1 MPSKRRY
8 QENTALP
15 TKLAHQ
21 IEGKN
26 SKTGAPAVAEDDG
39 RFKKRFKNNIKTRKQ
54 ARKQAREDKKQRR
67 SDFHQRKHGVS
78 DNLREAKKNDSN
90 KKNGGGT
97 TQQAKA
103 VKKAPELK
111 KPTAGAEKID
121 ERARLAKFAK
131 RNTSMYQLLRDSNLI
146 ENVDKEAGIATSTAA
161 ADLEERE
168 LRRLER
174 NLGMKATSK
183 LENAFYAEGL
193 GDLLE
198 GISHGSKSLRGN
210 DKDPEPA
217 ATAERKSKGA
227 EELDEPEQS
236 TSSEE
241 EDDVES
247 IDSEGEDDSDS
258 DDAFGL
264 NNLEMDD
271 DGSGSEAEDSDIAEM
286 YKEQG
291 IDINPE
297 LLADDYGTDSE
308 NDDASDNNNSSE
320 EEVPEDES
328 DLNKL
333 ANAVSPAMTTNAVKD
348 VESKVGRYI
357 PPSLRRQQAEAE
369 DERVIAIRK
378 VLQGQLNRLS
388 ETNIESIVV
397 QTEALYTK
405 YPRHHVTNVLT
416 GILLQSIQSRSN
428 MLDTFLYV
436 NAALVG
442 AVYRAVG
449 LDPVAHLVQTMMEQF
464 EQFFDKGLAEFK
476 ATDDKDDEGDND
488 DELTSGKQCQ
498 NLGVFVA
505 ELYNFQVI
513 SCQLVYDVIRLC
525 TKDINE
531 FTAEI
536 LLKIIRISGVQLR
549 KDDPLALKEI
559 VQHVNDEVNAR
570 GANKLSVR
578 CQFMV
583 ENLMNLKDNRM
594 RNAMSQNADNVAK
607 LKRLLGN
614 MDKRRSVGAVEP
626 INIGLQDIRD
636 IDTKGKWWLVGASWV
651 GNQHTGDGNSGAARE
666 AAGGSSGAQGTGAG
680 DGNLEMD
687 RLLQL
692 ARSQHMNTDVRRSI
706 FVTLLSSDDYAD
718 AFDRLLKL
726 NLKKTQT
733 REVVRVVL
741 HCCGQEQAYN
751 PYYALVAFRL
761 CSHHSSYAHT
771 LQYALWDFLREL
783 GEVDVGGLGR
793 IGQDEAE
800 GAEAAVPLRRIV
812 NTAKL
817 YAWLID
823 KQALSLLVLKTV
835 TFASVRQQART
846 FFQVLFS
853 TLFLQHKKRT
863 PQDAQA
869 LVSVFQKA
877 TANATMCQGMLLFF
891 HHFVKKCEIVSEDEL
906 PVLKWG
912 CRVAKKV
919 FHSVEPSSGYDMF

>member
-1 MPSKRRY
+1 MASKRRY

-15 TKLAHQ
+15 AKLADQ
-21 IEGKN
+21 ISGKS
-26 SKTGAPAVAEDDG
+26 SKAGAPAVAEDDG
-39 RFKKRFKNNIKTRKQ
+39 RFKKRFKNNVKTRKQ
-54 ARKQAREDKKQRR
+54 ARKQAREDKKKRK
-67 SDFHQRKHGVS
+67 SDFYQRKHGDPENVKGVNKGGS
-78 DNLREAKKNDSN
+78 NSQQPKAAKKA
-90 KKNGGGT
+90 T
-97 TQQAKA
+97 
-103 VKKAPELK
+103 PPK
-111 KPTAGAEKID
+111 KPVAGAEKVD

-131 RNTSMYQLLRDSNLI
+131 RNTGMYQLLRDSNLI
-146 ENVDKEAGIATSTAA
+146 ENVDKEAGITTGTSA

-183 LENAFYAEGL
+183 LENAFYSEGL

-198 GISHGSKSLRGN
+198 GISHGSKSLHGN
-210 DKDPEPA
+210 DKAPA
-217 ATAERKSKGA
+217 PDVTAERESKDRELSDESEQGA
-227 EELDEPEQS
+227 
-236 TSSEE
+236 TSEE
-241 EDDVES
+241 EEEQDDDDDDEES
-247 IDSEGEDDSDS
+247 IDSDE

-264 NNLEMDD
+264 NSLEMDD

-291 IDINPE
+291 VDVNPDLSAGE
-297 LLADDYGTDSE
+297 NSANSDDDNSSAEEDDPEYESDSD
-308 NDDASDNNNSSE
+308 NDDDE
-320 EEVPEDES
+320 PESKTSLRTTE
-328 DLNKL
+328 NT
-333 ANAVSPAMTTNAVKD
+333 AMT

-357 PPSLRRQQAEAE
+357 PPSLRRQQAETE

-388 ETNIESIVV
+388 ETNIESIVA
-397 QTEALYTK
+397 QAEALYIK
-405 YPRHHVTNVLT
+405 YPRHHVTDVLT
-416 GILLQSIQSRSN
+416 SILLQSIQSRSN

-442 AVYRAVG
+442 AVHRAVG

-464 EQFFDKGLAEFK
+464 EQFFNKGLADFK
-476 ATDDKDDEGDND
+476 TADGEDDDNS
-488 DELTSGKQCQ
+488 DELSSGKQCQ
-498 NLGVFVA
+498 NLAVFVA

-513 SCQLVYDVIRLC
+513 SCQLVYDVIRMC
-525 TKDINE
+525 TKEINE

-536 LLKIIRISGVQLR
+536 LLKIIRVSGIQLR

-559 VQHVNDEVNAR
+559 VQQVNDEVNAQ
-570 GANKLSVR
+570 GAKKLSVR

-583 ENLMNLKDNRM
+583 ENLMSLKDNRM

-626 INIGLQDIRD
+626 INIGLQDIRE
-636 IDTKGKWWLVGASWV
+636 IETKGKWWLVGASWV
-651 GNQHTGDGNSGAARE
+651 GNQYTTGDGI
-666 AAGGSSGAQGTGAG
+666 GGSSSDASKVTFSGTQGTRASE
-680 DGNLEMD
+680 GNLEME

-718 AFDRLLKL
+718 AFERLLKL
-726 NLKKTQT
+726 DLKKTQT

-751 PYYALVAFRL
+751 PYYALVAFKL
-761 CSHHSSYAHT
+761 CSYHSSYAHT

-783 GEVDVGGLGR
+783 GEADVGGLGR
-793 IGQDEAE
+793 IGQDDAE
-800 GAEAAVPLRRIV
+800 GAEEAVVPLRRIV

-863 PQDAQA
+863 LQDTQA
-869 LVSVFQKA
+869 LVAVFQKA

-891 HHFVKKCEIVSEDEL
+891 HHFVKKCEIVGEDEQ

-919 FHSVEPSSGYDMF
+919 FHTSAEPSGGFSMVGY